1 MMMIRDGRVICEWNF
16 NDFSEQPSL
25 SQELITLD
33 STFATLFYFLKLI
46 TVLFAFIFPRI
57 RVIKWAKILF
67 VENVNILEFLKHL
80 KHQTLVVFIEWKKE
94 TFISMQSQHL
104 VFFHLQ
110 NQNQRR
116 CFCLPNMK
124 DSTVKKCLY
133 LARYVK

>member
-1 MMMIRDGRVICEWNF
+1 MIRDGRVICEWNF

-80 KHQTLVVFIEWKKE
+80 KH
-94 TFISMQSQHL
+94 
-104 VFFHLQ
+104 
-110 NQNQRR
+110 
-116 CFCLPNMK
+116 
-124 DSTVKKCLY
+124 
-133 LARYVK
+133 